1 MTDWNHPGFDLPVLA
16 EATGPFCRRPF
27 LETVAEFDEGELLLA
42 ASDAALLPLRRID
55 DTIYFAG
62 DPDYTD
68 YHSPLGNGADALIA
82 DLASSGSARR
92 FVLDSLPEEAAKPLA
107 AGLAEAGWSVE
118 VDEHEV
124 AAVLHLPES
133 FDDYLTAIGKKER
146 HEVRRKRRRFE
157 RLVGEVRHETYRGP
171 GWAFDEFVRL
181 HRLAPGDK
189 GDFMTEERC
198 RLFAS
203 LAELDGWRFDLLRT
217 PDDTAA
223 AIVFGYSNDVGYF
236 LYNSAFDPALGDAS
250 PGVVLLGT
258 MIEQAIE
265 EDHPTF
271 DFLKGDEHY
280 KFRLGAQPRP
290 LLRVIAER
298 GG

>member
-1 MTDWNHPGFDLPVLA
+1 MTDWNHPGFGLPPLA
-16 EATGPFCRRPF
+16 AATGPFCRRPF
-27 LETVAEFDEGELLLA
+27 LAAVSEFDPGEVILAGSDDALLA
-42 ASDAALLPLRRID
+42 LRRVD
-55 DTIYFAG
+55 DTIFFAG

-68 YHSPLGNGADALIA
+68 YHSPLGTGVD
-82 DLASSGSARR
+82 DLVAEVARSEAPSR

-107 AGLAEAGWSVE
+107 AGLSEAGWSVQVE
-118 VDEHEV
+118 EHEV
-124 AAVLHLPES
+124 TAVLHLPET

-157 RLVGEVRHETYRGP
+157 RIVGEIRHETHRGQ

-189 GDFMTEERC
+189 GQFMTEERC
-198 RLFAS
+198 RLFAV

-223 AIVFGYSNDVGYF
+223 AIVFGFSNDIGYF

-250 PGVVLLGT
+250 PGVVLLGS

-271 DFLKGDEHY
+271 DFLKGDEQY

-290 LLRVIAER
+290 LFTVVAEP
-298 GG
+298 GE

>member
-1 MTDWNHPGFDLPVLA
+1 
-16 EATGPFCRRPF
+16 
-27 LETVAEFDEGELLLA
+27 AEFDEGELLLA
-42 ASDAALLPLRRID
+42 SSDAALLPLRRID

-107 AGLAEAGWSVE
+107 AGLSEAGWSVQVE
-118 VDEHEV
+118 EHEV
-124 AAVLHLPES
+124 TAVLHLPET

-157 RLVGEVRHETYRGP
+157 RIVGEIRHETHRGQ
-171 GWAFDEFVRL
+171 GWAFDESVRL

-189 GDFMTEERC
+189 GRFMTEARC
-198 RLFAS
+198 RLFAV
-203 LAELDGWRFDLLRT
+203 LAELDGWRVDLLRA

-223 AIVFGYSNDVGYF
+223 AI
-236 LYNSAFDPALGDAS
+236 
-250 PGVVLLGT
+250 
-258 MIEQAIE
+258 
-265 EDHPTF
+265 
-271 DFLKGDEHY
+271 
-280 KFRLGAQPRP
+280 
-290 LLRVIAER
+290 
-298 GG
+298 